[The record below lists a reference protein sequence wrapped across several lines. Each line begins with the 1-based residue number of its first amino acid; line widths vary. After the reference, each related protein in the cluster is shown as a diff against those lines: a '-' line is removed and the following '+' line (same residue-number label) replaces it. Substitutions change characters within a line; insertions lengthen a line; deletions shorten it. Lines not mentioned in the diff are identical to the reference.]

1 MRAEGLAIGLGSG
14 AAASGDD
21 ALLQACERFARREAR
36 PQRAGHALALE
47 MADPAD
53 FQVERRRVDARE
65 GIGEVAFGPP
75 VDLTEKGQGQVQLVI
90 VLPADGRVVVHRRQQ
105 RLADGGG
112 RTDCDEQARH
122 ETKFRARARAPIVT
136 AATKGAESP

>member
-1 MRAEGLAIGLGSG
+1 
-14 AAASGDD
+14 
-21 ALLQACERFARREAR
+21 
-36 PQRAGHALALE
+36 

-90 VLPADGRVVVHRRQQ
+90 VLPADGLVVVHRRQQ